1 MSRTISRPAQPSGRR
16 PVGRA
21 GVLAAA
27 ALALTSP
34 AVSVGAADA
43 AVPSDAGDRVVPH
56 VVASQLLSPLSVD
69 VAADGTRWY
78 SQNFAGLLMRKLPG
92 KPARV
97 VYRGARGA
105 EVGAVSERRG
115 SVRFAVSGEGVAALM
130 ELRKGGKATRLADL
144 AAYEKTKNPDR
155 KVRYGFTSLS
165 PECAAQFPAEG
176 MPPQYTGIVES
187 HPYAT
192 AQAAGGTTY
201 VADAA
206 GNSILAVNGKGR
218 VRTVA
223 VLPPAPLRI
232 DAGFAERSGW
242 PACSIGKTYRF
253 EGVPTDVEVGPKGIL
268 YVSTL
273 PGGPEDGSLGAAAS
287 VYKVNPRTGRI
298 VKLAGGLVS
307 ATGLAVS
314 PRGHVFVAE
323 LFGGRIA
330 VIPRGSRTA
339 RTYVRTALPGDV
351 AWTRGGLFAT
361 TGVLTGLS
369 GEPGDKPAGQVVRY
383 ARR

>member
-1 MSRTISRPAQPSGRR
+1 MSRTPSSPTRPSTRR
-16 PVGRA
+16 PLSRA
-21 GVLAAA
+21 GVATAA
-27 ALALTSP
+27 ALALTGS
-34 AVSVGAADA
+34 AVAGGSAEARST
-43 AVPSDAGDRVVPH
+43 SDERVVPH
-56 VVASQLLSPLSVD
+56 VVATKLFSPLSVD

-78 SQNFAGLLMRKLPG
+78 SQNFAGMLMRKKPG
-92 KPARV
+92 KPATV
-97 VYRGARGA
+97 VFRNTKGA
-105 EVGAVSERRG
+105 EVGAVSERKG
-115 SVRFAVSGEGVAALM
+115 TVRFAVSGQGFASLM
-130 ELRKGGKATRLADL
+130 ELRKGGKAKRLADL
-144 AAYEKTKNPDR
+144 AAYEKAKNPDR
-155 KVRYGFTSLS
+155 TVRYGFTSLD
-165 PECAAQFPAEG
+165 PACAAQFPTEG

-206 GNSILAVNGKGR
+206 GNSILAVNRAGK

-223 VLPPAPLRI
+223 VLPPASLKI
-232 DAGFAERSGW
+232 DAGFADRSEW
-242 PACSIGKTYRF
+242 PACSVGKTYRF
-253 EGVPTDVEVGPKGIL
+253 EGVPTDVEIGPKGIL

-273 PGGPEDGSLGAAAS
+273 PGGPEDGSLGAAAA
-287 VYKVNPRTGRI
+287 VYQVNPRTGK
-298 VKLAGGLVS
+298 VAKLAGGLVS

-339 RTYVRTALPGDV
+339 RTYVKAPLPGDV
-351 AWTRGGLFAT
+351 TWTPQGLFAT

-369 GEPGDKPAGQVVRY
+369 GEPGDKPAGQVIRY